1 MSYIPGFGHDL
12 FVSYAHA
19 DNAPFGPKQS
29 GWVSD
34 FHRNL
39 EIRLSQLLTQSATI
53 WRDPRLGGAE
63 ILWDTLQAHL
73 SEAAV
78 LIAVLSPRYLESSY
92 CRDELDFFV
101 QRCQSSGGLTAG
113 TRKRI
118 LKVLKTSVP
127 LEQHPE
133 IMRDMVG
140 YEFYRVEQS
149 SGKVRELHLDPSPE
163 AQLEY
168 WARLDDLAY
177 EIRTLLMSMRDARG
191 GQLAGAAPGTG
202 SSGAMTGAGAPS
214 VYIASTTQDLR
225 QERDQLL
232 RELRSR
238 GCRVLPERPLPLVGE
253 ELRTAVQEDLTQAQL
268 SVHLIGGYYG
278 AIPEGETRSV
288 IHLQNEMARERATRG
303 SFSRILW
310 MSRTLEPQEERQ
322 RQWISELEGYSSS
335 RNGFEILK
343 TSIEDLKDFVRDKL
357 QPKRA
362 VPMKTSPAA
371 TVARQVYLIC
381 DGSDFDAGGN
391 PEASLQAVR
400 DYLFDAGCEVCLPL
414 LTGDPQ
420 DLRTDHEDSLR
431 VCDVALVYWGRASE
445 LWVRAKLRD
454 FVKIPALG
462 REGLPHMAI
471 YIGAPE
477 SASKRVFRSQLPVVN
492 ATTGFDPSAA
502 RELLS

>member
-1 MSYIPGFGHDL
+1 MSYVPGFGHDL

-63 ILWDTLQAHL
+63 ILWETLQAHL

-78 LIAVLSPRYLESSY
+78 LISVLSPRYLESSY
-92 CRDELDFFV
+92 CRDELNSFV
-101 QRCQSSGGLTAG
+101 QCCQSSGGLTAG

-118 LKVLKTSVP
+118 LKVLKTLVP
-127 LEQHPE
+127 LEQQPE

-140 YEFYRVEQS
+140 YEFYRVDQS
-149 SGKVRELHLDPSPE
+149 SGKVRELHLDPTPE

-177 EIRTLLMSMRDARG
+177 EIRTLLMSMRETRV
-191 GQLAGAAPGTG
+191 GQLAAAGATP
-202 SSGAMTGAGAPS
+202 GAGAPS
-214 VYIASTTQDLR
+214 VYVASTTHDLR
-225 QERDQLL
+225 QERDQVL

-238 GCRVLPERPLPLVGE
+238 GCLVLPEHPLPLVAE
-253 ELRTAVQEDLTQAQL
+253 ELRAAVQEDLSQAQL

-288 IHLQNEMARERATRG
+288 IHLQNEMARERATHG

-343 TSIEDLKDFVRDKL
+343 TSLEDLKDYVRDKL
-357 QPKRA
+357 QPKRV
-362 VPMKTSPAA
+362 VPVKSSPSVM
-371 TVARQVYLIC
+371 VARQVYLIC
-381 DGSDFDAGGN
+381 DGSDFDAECN
-391 PEASLQAVR
+391 PGAQLRAVR

-420 DLRTDHEDSLR
+420 ELRTDHEDNLR

-471 YIGAPE
+471 YISGPE
-477 SASKRVFRSQLPVVN
+477 SASKRVFRSQLPVLN
-492 ATTGFDPSAA
+492 ATTGFEPSAM
-502 RELLS
+502 RELLP